1 MISGHLVEFSELHHH
16 NTLPSCSTS
25 SQSTSIYQQPL
36 LERSPQKAKQTG
48 NNFRQKLKLLLK
60 YIELQGNNQ
69 YSTAAKQQRKRP
81 MPIKTKTGEDVKMPR
96 VSAFEL
102 CFRQKLKLL
111 LKYIEL
117 QGNNQY
123 STAAKQQRKRPM
135 QIKTKTGE
143 DVKMPRVSAFELWP
157 PVVGGRFAFW
167 TSRGCVWGLK
177 TYYHDNRQLLV
188 WRRRR
193 RAF

>member
-1 MISGHLVEFSELHHH
+1 MPIKTKTGEDVKMPRVSAFEL
-16 NTLPSCSTS
+16 C
-25 SQSTSIYQQPL
+25 
-36 LERSPQKAKQTG
+36 
-48 NNFRQKLKLLLK
+48 FRQKLKLLLK

-135 QIKTKTGE
+135 PIKTKTGEDVKMPRVSAFELCFRQKLKLLLKCIELQGNNQYSTAAKQQRKRPMQIKTKTGE
-143 DVKMPRVSAFELWP
+143 DVKMPRVSAFEL
-157 PVVGGRFAFW
+157 
-167 TSRGCVWGLK
+167 
-177 TYYHDNRQLLV
+177 
-188 WRRRR
+188 
-193 RAF
+193 